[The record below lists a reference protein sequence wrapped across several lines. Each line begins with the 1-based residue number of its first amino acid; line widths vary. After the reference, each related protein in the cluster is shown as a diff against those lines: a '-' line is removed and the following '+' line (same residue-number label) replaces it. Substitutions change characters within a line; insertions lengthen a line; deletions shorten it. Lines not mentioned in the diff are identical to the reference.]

1 MAETPRLV
9 TSMGKAEHDRIFV
22 RGYDLN
28 EELLG
33 KISFA
38 QMVCLM
44 LTGKLPTTEQ
54 ARMIDTM
61 LIVLVDHGMTLQAA
75 IEAPRARLWDGSLV
89 HLVAFPAAKAA
100 LSSSA

>member
-54 ARMIDTM
+54 ARMI
-61 LIVLVDHGMTLQAA
+61 G
-75 IEAPRARLWDGSLV
+75 
-89 HLVAFPAAKAA
+89 
-100 LSSSA
+100 SSAVTTPLAGRCTSMRPPRRWWM